1 MRRATLLSTALLS
14 LLLFAGVAVAAE
26 PAAKPTPAPAE
37 ETATEVLMSLAQ
49 APAATPAVE
58 PDEALCQFVEATKT
72 NILDNTKTGYWC
84 PPYSRY
90 CRTNSQCSG
99 YCGVGYDHWAVC
111 ESGCCACLG

>member
-26 PAAKPTPAPAE
+26 PAPAPAE

-58 PDEALCQFVEATKT
+58 PDDALCQFVEATKT
-72 NILDNTKTGYWC
+72 NILDNTQTGYWC

-90 CRTNSQCSG
+90 CRSNSQCSG

>member
-14 LLLFAGVAVAAE
+14 LLFFAGAAAAAE
-26 PAAKPTPAPAE
+26 PTPAPAE
-37 ETATEVLMSLAQ
+37 EIAIEAPASLLQ
-49 APAATPAVE
+49 APAATPAAE

-84 PPYSRY
+84 PPYTWY
-90 CRTNSQCSG
+90 CQRNSQCSG